1 MSPPPFLTCAR
12 WLSGSKIH
20 MLNLFSQRLSTHT
33 CGPNSRALLGEQ
45 AHDDDECML
54 SPFQLFVTPWTA
66 ACQSPLSMAFS
77 RQEYWN
83 GMPFPPL
90 GYLTQG
96 SNLHRLCLLHCRQI
110 LYPLSTGEV
119 WTGWEVSKSSSAD
132 PFILNNFFLNFS
144 LPSLIL
150 L

>member
-1 MSPPPFLTCAR
+1 
-12 WLSGSKIH
+12 

-54 SPFQLFVTPWTA
+54 SPFQLFATPWTA

-96 SNLHRLCLLHCRQI
+96 SNLHRLCLLHGRQI

>member
-54 SPFQLFVTPWTA
+54 SPFQLFATPWTA

-110 LYPLSTGEV
+110 LYHLSQQGNLTGSV
-119 WTGWEVSKSSSAD
+119 PIPKLYCFVLKLHLKKLYL
-132 PFILNNFFLNFS
+132 FI
-144 LPSLIL
+144 
-150 L
+150 